1 MIKLDIK
8 PLSVNQAWKG
18 RRYKTDLYK
27 SYERNVSLLL
37 PKVDFPEGSVH
48 LSLVFGFSNKGSD
61 IDNPLKPF
69 LDILQKVYGFN
80 DKDIYKLSVE
90 KKVVKKGK
98 EFIEFEVE
106 GIIV

>member
-1 MIKLDIK
+1 MIVKIK

-18 RRYKTDLYK
+18 RRFKTDLYK

-37 PKVDFPEGSVH
+37 PKVDFPKGSVH
-48 LSLVFGFSNKGSD
+48 LSLVFGFSNKGAD

-69 LDILQKVYGFN
+69 LDILQKAYGFN

-90 KKVVKKGK
+90 KKIVKKGD

-106 GIIV
+106 AI